1 MNKILEKMD
10 SIDPDEAKN
19 VLQQHRALWDFF
31 GNLME
36 FFVEH
41 NDRFLD
47 IEALEN
53 ENLTQWDEGVQFDA
67 IGYKQMTKKHC
78 RYYVPRDF
86 FKCLIKPLSS
96 QNCVGFLMCLN
107 SLFEEDGKL
116 LFKKPFKGKE
126 ANFYI
131 IKGPKMES
139 SND

>member
-1 MNKILEKMD
+1 MNRILEEMD
-10 SIDPDEAKN
+10 SIDQDEAKN

-31 GNLME
+31 SNLTE

-41 NDRFLD
+41 SDRFLN
-47 IEALEN
+47 IEALKKR
-53 ENLTQWDEGVQFDA
+53 NLTQWDEGVQFDA
-67 IGYKQMTKKHC
+67 IGYKQITEKHC
-78 RYYVPRDF
+78 RYYIPRDF
-86 FKCLIKPLSS
+86 FERLIKPLPL
-96 QNCVGFLMCLN
+96 QNCIGFLMGLN

-139 SND
+139 CND